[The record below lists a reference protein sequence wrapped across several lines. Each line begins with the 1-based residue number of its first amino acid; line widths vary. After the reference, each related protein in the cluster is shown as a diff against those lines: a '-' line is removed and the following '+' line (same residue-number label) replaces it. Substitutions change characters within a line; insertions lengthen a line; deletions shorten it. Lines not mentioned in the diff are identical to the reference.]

1 MEALLGFSVGF
12 CDYVTFLVLFV
23 LVAAGL
29 ALAVFV
35 LGLPGRIA
43 IVSNHPEA
51 EAVYLMGW
59 IGFLAVVPWIQALG
73 WAFKPTTVIDVR
85 YSEIEG
91 VNTTVANMEAQLRL
105 ARYYLDNTTL
115 TAPEDG
121 HMINLQVRP
130 GMVAGTYRVGG
141 IAAFIADADR
151 YLLATFFQEN
161 LKYVKEGQRVE
172 VSLDLYPGQI
182 FGGEVGRVWRGNG
195 IGQYLPSEN
204 TSRRPRSIQVYNR
217 RAGFGC
223 DLHERRV
230 RRMGRAAQNV
240 HSRPFLVQ
248 LALSDQLLTN
258 FKGYDGLGSKA
269 QEKDSISRWSGTRH
283 VRPRRVRS
291 AEFA

>member
-151 YLLATFFQEN
+151 YLLATFFQE
-161 LKYVKEGQRVE
+161 
-172 VSLDLYPGQI
+172 
-182 FGGEVGRVWRGNG
+182 
-195 IGQYLPSEN
+195 
-204 TSRRPRSIQVYNR
+204 TSN
-217 RAGFGC
+217 
-223 DLHERRV
+223 
-230 RRMGRAAQNV
+230 M
-240 HSRPFLVQ
+240 
-248 LALSDQLLTN
+248 
-258 FKGYDGLGSKA
+258 
-269 QEKDSISRWSGTRH
+269 
-283 VRPRRVRS
+283 
-291 AEFA
+291 